1 MEDLQYQVLSSIGK
15 LQENGAFFIK
25 DTEIAKVTQHDV
37 IIIRNVFE
45 VLAQDG
51 LIDVALVPEGLSA
64 SVTASGRLSLM
75 MEDFY
80 IKSRKALA
88 TTIALRVPVEIKESL
103 ERFVDDFRSQK
114 KTAFLMMKFEDT
126 PDHRGIVKAIKNVLE
141 KVGMAAVRAD
151 ETEYHSD
158 IYWNIMT
165 YIYGCSFGIAVFDR
179 ISSNDFNPN
188 VAYEVG
194 YLTALGKPVCLLK
207 DKTLMTLHTD
217 LVGKLYR
224 PFSTRNP
231 AKTISNNLTSWL
243 KEKRLIA
250 EAQD

>member
-15 LQENGAFFIK
+15 LQDNKPPEHGYWSIR
-25 DTEIAKVTQHDV
+25 DTDIANVTNLDV
-37 IIIRNVFE
+37 IIIRNVFQLLE
-45 VLAQDG
+45 QDG
-51 LIDVALVPEGLSA
+51 LIEVILLENPEGLSA
-64 SVTASGRLSLM
+64 ALSPRGRISLG

-88 TTIALRVPVEIKESL
+88 TTLALRVPVEIKDSL
-103 ERFVDDFRSQK
+103 ARFVDDFRSQK

-126 PDHRGIVKAIKNVLE
+126 PDHRGIVKAIKRVLE
-141 KVGMAAVRAD
+141 KVGMASVRAD

-158 IYWNIMT
+158 LYWNIMT
-165 YIYGCSFGIAVFDR
+165 YIYGCNFGIAVFDR
-179 ISSNDFNPN
+179 VSSNDFNPN

-207 DKTLMTLHTD
+207 DKTLVTLHAD

-224 PFSTRNP
+224 PFSTRDP
-231 AKTISNNLTSWL
+231 AKTISKNLHL
-243 KEKRLIA
+243 G
-250 EAQD
+250 